1 MPKIILVEDNRI
13 LKIAQERLLAR
24 AGYSV
29 IYAGDGEEALRLAMP
44 EQPDLILLDMMLP
57 KLSGPEVLR
66 RLKSDPATAH
76 IPVIVVTSLSQK
88 NEEKLKEAGAAAFLT
103 GALRAGAA
111 AFFAGAFFF
120 AGAAARFEG
129 AALFVGALFG
139 MLVLILRA
147 FPGERRI
154 CFDFLDPRQA
164 HYELAAVGAVFYL
177 GVWADKA
184 VFWLNPGTSAPV
196 ITRSR

>member
-13 LKIAQERLLAR
+13 LKIAQERMLAR

-57 KLSGPEVLR
+57 KLSGREVLR

-88 NEEKLKEAGAAAFLT
+88 NEEKLKEAGAAAFFEKNELLDNPEPLLQSIERVLRRAKQAIPAAS
-103 GALRAGAA
+103 GA
-111 AFFAGAFFF
+111 
-120 AGAAARFEG
+120 
-129 AALFVGALFG
+129 
-139 MLVLILRA
+139 
-147 FPGERRI
+147 ER
-154 CFDFLDPRQA
+154 P
-164 HYELAAVGAVFYL
+164 
-177 GVWADKA
+177 
-184 VFWLNPGTSAPV
+184 APTV
-196 ITRSR
+196 EDHA